1 MGILKEK
8 KKIVLWASGN
18 GTNVENIIRFFE
30 QDAKVA
36 VAGVFT
42 NNPKAGVLQR
52 AANYNVPTEVCS
64 NTDFEQGS
72 VNKLLA
78 KYQPDLIVLAGFLR
92 KIAPSTIAAYPNQI
106 INIHPALLPNFGGP
120 GMYGMRVHQAVIA
133 AKAEKSGITIHYVTP
148 HYDEGEII
156 FQATTAVSPEDTPE
170 RLAAKVHQLEYEH
183 YPNVI
188 ANLLSS

>member
-120 GMYGMRVHQAVIA
+120 GMYGMRVHQEVVA

-148 HYDEGEII
+148 QYDEGEII